1 MVMSMVFGAD
11 DNRVYLVPIVDVNWL
26 VFAPFDP
33 GRDFRIDPPDPDQA
47 LIDLVNLMPIL
58 RDLTDGKYVLTPH
71 SGTYCRD
78 AFYEG
83 ALASLYRDACAGG
96 ADVAIHLHEE
106 IKGAG
111 TRFGERDH
119 MSAMMDHCGEL
130 LARAGINPVAYR
142 GGHYAYAPFMNDL
155 LERTGILVDY
165 SCAPGMNYPDRE
177 AIWAQAPLTATM
189 LPKNPTAPWAGQKT
203 ANVLEIPIGSDGL
216 GSAYG
221 NILHVEQSDL
231 ENLLRIWDVLVKR
244 AEDSGAPQI
253 VHCLFHTASV
263 QDKAWLDRYQRFL
276 AEVSARKGQF
286 VTSVE
291 ARGLYERFAEAET
304 AS

>member
-1 MVMSMVFGAD
+1 MVTNMVFGAD
-11 DNRVYLVPIVDVNWL
+11 DNRVYLVPVVDVNWL

-47 LIDLVNLMPIL
+47 LVDLRTLMPIM

-71 SGTYCRD
+71 SGTYCRA

-83 ALASLYRDACAGG
+83 ALADLYREACAGG

-111 TRFGERDH
+111 VRFGERAH
-119 MSAMMDHCGEL
+119 VTEVMEQCRL
-130 LARAGINPVAYR
+130 LLERSGISPVAYR
-142 GGHYAYAPFMNDL
+142 GGHYAYAPFMNAL
-155 LERTGILVDY
+155 LEQAGLLVDY
-165 SCAPGMNYPDRE
+165 SCCPGLDRPDRE
-177 AIWAQAPLTATM
+177 SVWTEAPTTAAM
-189 LPKNPTAPWAGQKT
+189 LPLAPRAPWRGQPVS
-203 ANVLEIPIGSDGL
+203 NVLEIPIGSDGL

-231 ENLLRIWDVLVKR
+231 ENLLRIWNVIVNR
-244 AEDSGAPQI
+244 AEESGTPQI

-263 QDKAWLDRYQRFL
+263 QDAAWLDRYRRFL
-276 AEVSARKGQF
+276 EEVSARKGQF

-291 ARGLYERFAEAET
+291 ARGLHERFEAAE
-304 AS
+304 